1 MGRSYHQGKVGPQ
14 PHREAHQ
21 QYDNL
26 QRLPLAQLG
35 KPNGQDALCM
45 DQTRISQV
53 VKSTLAENLGSSLEP
68 YSFTELDTVTSQEL
82 GEDTTKSSEHG
93 PSTMNHLQLTVLRKK
108 NGPKYLTRL
117 GPYHGLPEEAGLA
130 LVAVFFM
137 VTLPF
142 PVISEEDGESFTA
155 FPVKEVE
162 ERAIV
167 EVAII
172 EIK

>member
-1 MGRSYHQGKVGPQ
+1 
-14 PHREAHQ
+14 
-21 QYDNL
+21 
-26 QRLPLAQLG
+26 
-35 KPNGQDALCM
+35 M
-45 DQTRISQV
+45 DQTRVAQV

-82 GEDTTKSSEHG
+82 RENTTKSSKHG
-93 PSTMNHLQLTVLRKK
+93 PSAMNHLQLTVLRKNSPE
-108 NGPKYLTRL
+108 NGPKYLTRS
-117 GPYHGLPEEAGLA
+117 GPYHGLPEEDGLA
-130 LVAVFFM
+130 LVAIFLM

-155 FPVKEVE
+155 LPAKEEE